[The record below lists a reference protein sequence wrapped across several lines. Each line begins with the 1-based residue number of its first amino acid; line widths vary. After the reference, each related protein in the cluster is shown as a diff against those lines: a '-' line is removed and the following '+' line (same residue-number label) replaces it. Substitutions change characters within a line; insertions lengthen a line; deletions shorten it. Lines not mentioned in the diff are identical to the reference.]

1 MLTAEEIREV
11 TFDKTM
17 RGYRIEDVQAFLEE
31 VASQMEALSAEKE
44 ELEKKVYVL
53 AEKVA
58 EYRKD
63 EDNLKTALIN
73 AQRLG
78 EQVIQEARQKAE
90 KLLRDAGQKA
100 ERAAEEAKN
109 RVEDE
114 QLNLAR
120 IQAEVAQFKGNVLSL
135 YKQHIDSLSTL
146 PDETEETLP
155 EEETEMVEAAEKDAA
170 QTQAAADGEV
180 DASIFESFQQ

>member
-11 TFDKTM
+11 TFDKSV
-17 RGYRIEDVQAFLEE
+17 RGYRVEDVHAFLEE
-31 VASQMEALSAEKE
+31 VAVQMEALAAEKE

-53 AEKVA
+53 AEKVS

-78 EQVIQEARQKAE
+78 EQVIQEARQKGE

-100 ERAAEEAKN
+100 ERLEEEAKN

-114 QLNLAR
+114 RLNLAR

-146 PDETEETLP
+146 PDA
-155 EEETEMVEAAEKDAA
+155 EEEKAAPPSIQEAETDAVPQPSAAEEID
-170 QTQAAADGEV
+170 D
-180 DASIFESFQQ
+180 SIFENLQS